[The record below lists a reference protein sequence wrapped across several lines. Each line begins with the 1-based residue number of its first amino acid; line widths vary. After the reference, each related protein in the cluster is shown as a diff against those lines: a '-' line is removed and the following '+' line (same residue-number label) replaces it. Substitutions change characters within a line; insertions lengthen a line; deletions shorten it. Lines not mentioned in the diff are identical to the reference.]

1 MKNLLEKTEDRY
13 ILRIDASSYRES
25 TCDLRFYFT
34 TVRGLRNNHM
44 NHKMEYGTAYH
55 KALEKFYAT
64 GDRTAAMN
72 MALEHYSNPEIVVP
86 ETDWRTAGHLAT
98 CLTQYFDN
106 YSEVDGLVVEQHNG
120 EPLLEMK
127 FAYPF
132 YTNGTVDVLLCGTI
146 DFIGK
151 YFGQNIICDHKS
163 TAITSVD
170 RYLDSYRMSTQL
182 MAYTMVLRKL
192 FPDRNYQAIINGI
205 FLSRSNKNKFQRS
218 AILDFSQDRMEKFE
232 EHLTNTV
239 IDFADLIAKGIKT
252 NTIPF
257 LPNFNCCET
266 KFGMCRFADICNSGE
281 HSETIIDNEY
291 YTKLYDPLQFQT

>member
-1 MKNLLEKTEDRY
+1 
-13 ILRIDASSYRES
+13 
-25 TCDLRFYFT
+25 
-34 TVRGLRNNHM
+34 M

-239 IDFADLIAKGIKT
+239 IDFADLIDKGIKT
-252 NTIPF
+252 DTIPF

-266 KFGMCRFADICNSGE
+266 KFGMCRFADICNAGE
-281 HSETIIDNEY
+281 HSEIIIDNEY

>member
-1 MKNLLEKTEDRY
+1 MKHYLEKTEDRY

-25 TCDLRFYFT
+25 TCDLKFYYT

-55 KALEKFYAT
+55 KALEEFYSS
-64 GDRTAAMN
+64 GDKTTALN
-72 MALEHYSNPEIVVP
+72 RALEHYSNPEIVVP
-86 ETDWRTAGHLAT
+86 ETDWRTSGHLAN
-98 CLTQYFDN
+98 CLNQYFEN
-106 YSEVDGLVVEQHNG
+106 YAEIDGLVVDRHMG

-146 DFIGK
+146 DFLGT
-151 YFGQNIICDHKS
+151 YFGENIICDHKS
-163 TAITSVD
+163 TAVTAID
-170 RYLDSYRMSTQL
+170 RYLNAYRMSTQL

-205 FLSRSNKNKFQRS
+205 FLSRSGKNKFQRS
-218 AILDFSQDRMEKFE
+218 AILDFSADRMEKFE
-232 EHLTNTV
+232 NHLTQTV
-239 IDFADLIAKGIKT
+239 KNFADNIRLGLEK
-252 NTIPF
+252 NMIPF

-266 KFGMCRFADICNSGE
+266 KFGMCKFANVCNAGE
-281 HSETIIDNEY
+281 HAEVVIENEY
-291 YTKLYDPLQFQT
+291 YTKLYNPLEFQT